1 MKTRIISAAILAL
14 GMMALGLF
22 IKGGIDNYANKDRKV
37 NVKGLSEREVAAD
50 KVTWPIVS
58 KEQGDDLPELYNR
71 IAMKQQKIKQFLIKS
86 GIQSNEISINPPEIT
101 DAKADQYASTKK
113 EFRYYA
119 TLVITVTSRKVDLV
133 RSIIARQGE
142 LLKQGIAIVA
152 NEYDNNTEYEYVS
165 FKAMKPQMMQ
175 DAIAN
180 AETTAQQF
188 AKNSHSKLDKIVS
201 ADQGQFSIDDR
212 DSNTP
217 YIKKVRVVTTVTY
230 SLKD

>member
-14 GMMALGLF
+14 GIMALGLF
-22 IKGGIDNYANKDRKV
+22 IKGGIDNYANKDRQV
-37 NVKGLSEREVAAD
+37 NVKGLAEREVAAD

-58 KEQGDDLPELYNR
+58 KELGDDLPELYNR
-71 IAMKQQKIKQFLIKS
+71 IAMKQQKIKKFLIGH
-86 GIQSNEISINPPEIT
+86 GIRSEEIT
-101 DAKADQYASTKK
+101 VNAPKVIDLSAEQYSSND
-113 EFRYYA
+113 RPY
-119 TLVITVTSRKVDLV
+119 LV
-133 RSIIARQGE
+133 RGIIARQGE

-152 NEYDNNTEYEYVS
+152 GDYDTNISYEYVS
-165 FKAMKPQMMQ
+165 FKAMKPGMMQ
-175 DAIAN
+175 EAIAN

-201 ADQGQFSIDDR
+201 ADQGQFSIEDR

-217 YIKKVRVVTTVTY
+217 YIKKVRVVTTVTC